1 MAGGLSHNGFML
13 KERYLTQPVFE
24 DLKEKMVFVGGAR
37 QVGKTT
43 FAADLLGKKFKSPAY
58 FNWDNRSDRREIMA
72 GRWPGDADL
81 IILDEIHKLR
91 GWKTVIKGEYDKLK
105 DKYKFVVTGSARL
118 DVVRRGGD
126 SLQGRYHYYRL
137 HPFSLAE
144 LLSKAGSPKLF
155 ETIPISPGASFPE
168 FEALFEFGGF
178 PEPLFKQNSRFL
190 RRWHNEKIER
200 MFREDITSTEQVRD
214 LGRMK
219 LLSDMLPERV
229 GSLFSVNAIR
239 EDLEAGFKAVSNW
252 VLILESFYYQF
263 RIRPFVHRWIR
274 SIKKEPKLYLWDWSE
289 VEDEPSR
296 FENLI
301 ASHLLKLVHFITD
314 YEGFRAELFYLRDV
328 DKREVD
334 FLVTIDDRPWFA
346 VEAKLN
352 DTVLSPNLRYFRD
365 RLSIPHIYQVV
376 KKDRVDRIENGGR
389 IISAAKFLAGLI

>member
-1 MAGGLSHNGFML
+1 ML

-43 FAADLLGKKFKSPAY
+43 FAADLLGKKFRSPAY

-72 GRWPGDADL
+72 ARWPGDADL

-118 DVVRRGGD
+118 DIVRRGGD

-144 LLSKAGSPKLF
+144 LLGKAGSPKLF

-190 RRWHNEKIER
+190 RRWHNEKTER
-200 MFREDITSTEQVRD
+200 MFRDDITSTEQVRD

-229 GSLFSVNAIR
+229 GSLFSVNAVR

-289 VEDEPSR
+289 IVDQGAR

-301 ASHLLKLVHFITD
+301 AGHLLKLCHFLHD
-314 YEGFRAELFYLRDV
+314 RDGFKAELSFLRDV
-328 DKREVD
+328 DKKEVD
-334 FLVTIDDRPWFA
+334 FLVTVDGKPWFA
-346 VEAKLN
+346 VEAKLADEN
-352 DTVLSPNLRYFRD
+352 VAPDLLYFKEK
-365 RLSIPHIYQVV
+365 LKVPFAYQLIKKPGVHRFVRGVHVV
-376 KKDRVDRIENGGR
+376 
-389 IISAAKFLAGLI
+389 SAERFLAGLV